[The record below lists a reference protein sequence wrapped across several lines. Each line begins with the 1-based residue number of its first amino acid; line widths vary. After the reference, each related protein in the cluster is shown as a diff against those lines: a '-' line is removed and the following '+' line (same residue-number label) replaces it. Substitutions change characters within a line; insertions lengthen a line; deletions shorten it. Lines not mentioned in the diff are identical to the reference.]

1 MDTKYKLLIIDDD
14 PAMQIMLKSMLGK
27 DYTII
32 NANTA
37 QEGINKLAEEKIH
50 FILTDIHM
58 PGMTGIEFLEAL
70 MADADRQN
78 IPVLIMT
85 SLPTV
90 EKEQTALGLG
100 AADFIVKSL
109 FNSDRDALL
118 NRIRVKL
125 VANVDIPDLPEKLEL
140 DKKEIVKSVLF
151 DISSGDF
158 VTTSQK
164 LCKIIFNKL
173 EADHL
178 SFWTI
183 NEDNVQM
190 LLAHGIQLPRRYGP
204 EDLKEEPTFKLV
216 QDQKRPYLVNNVF
229 NSDKGILPKL
239 SEEEGLPAE
248 IGIPLFAI
256 TEKELIKNKMKIPP
270 KTPLFGYIVIKRKR
284 VFTSFEYKMTSRM
297 MMQLGTTLWRLYN
310 DL

>member
-1 MDTKYKLLIIDDD
+1 MDKNYKLLIIDDD
-14 PAMQIMLKSMLGK
+14 PAMHIMLKSMLGK
-27 DYTII
+27 DYAII

-58 PGMTGIEFLEAL
+58 PGMSGIEFLEAL

-90 EKEQTALGLG
+90 EKEQAALGLG
-100 AADFIVKSL
+100 AADFIDKSL
-109 FNSDRDALL
+109 FNSDRDALI

-140 DKKEIVKSVLF
+140 DKKEIAKSVLF

-178 SFWTI
+178 SCWTI
-183 NEDNVQM
+183 NEENVQM
-190 LLAHGIQLPRRYGP
+190 LLAYGIQLPRRYGP
-204 EDLKEEPTFKLV
+204 DDLKEEPTFKLV
-216 QDQKRPYLVNNVF
+216 LDQKRPYLVNNVF
-229 NSDKGILPKL
+229 NSDKGILPEL
-239 SEEEGLPAE
+239 SEKEGLPAE

-270 KTPLFGYIVIKRKR
+270 KTPLFGYVVIKRKR
-284 VFTSFEYKMTSRM
+284 VFTTYEYKMTSRM
-297 MMQLGTTLWRLYN
+297 MMQLGTTLWRLYK

>member
-1 MDTKYKLLIIDDD
+1 MDKNYKLLIIDDD
-14 PAMQIMLKSMLGK
+14 PAMHIMLKSMLGK
-27 DYTII
+27 DYAII

-58 PGMTGIEFLEAL
+58 PGMSGIEFLEAL

-90 EKEQTALGLG
+90 EKEKAALGLG
-100 AADFIVKSL
+100 AADFIDKSL
-109 FNSDRDALL
+109 FNSDRDALI

-125 VANVDIPDLPEKLEL
+125 VANVDIPDLPEKLVL
-140 DKKEIVKSVLF
+140 DKKEIAKRVLF

-158 VTTSQK
+158 VSTAQK
-164 LCKIIFNKL
+164 LCKIITNKL

-183 NEDNVQM
+183 NDDNVQM
-190 LLAHGIQLPRRYGP
+190 LLANGIQLPRKYGP
-204 EDLKEEPTFKLV
+204 NDLKEEPTFKLV
-216 QDQKRPYLVNNVF
+216 LDQKRPYLVNNVF
-229 NSDKGILPKL
+229 NSDKGILPEL
-239 SEEEGLPAE
+239 SEKEGLPAE

-270 KTPLFGYIVIKRKR
+270 KTPLFGYVVIKRKR
-284 VFTSFEYKMTSRM
+284 VFTSYEYKMTSRM
-297 MMQLGTTLWRLYN
+297 MMQLGTTLWRLYK

>member
-1 MDTKYKLLIIDDD
+1 MDKEYTLLIIDDD
-14 PAMQIMLKSMLGK
+14 PAMHIMLKSMLGA
-27 DYTII
+27 DYNII

-37 QEGINKLAEEKIH
+37 QEGINKLAEEKVH

-58 PGMTGIEFLEAL
+58 PGMSGLEFLEAL
-70 MADADRQN
+70 MIDAERQS

-90 EKEQTALGLG
+90 EKEQKALGLG
-100 AADFIVKSL
+100 AADFIDKSL

-125 VANVDIPDLPEKLEL
+125 VANVEIPDLPEKLEL
-140 DKKEIVKSVLF
+140 DKKEITKSVLF
-151 DISSGDF
+151 EVSSGDF

-183 NEDNVQM
+183 NEENVQM
-190 LLAHGIQLPRRYGP
+190 LLANGIQLPRKYGP
-204 EDLKEEPTFKLV
+204 KDLKEEPTFKLV
-216 QDQKRPYLVNNVF
+216 MEQKRPYLVNNVF
-229 NSDKGILPKL
+229 NSDKGILPEL
-239 SEEEGLPAE
+239 SEKEGLPAE
-248 IGIPLFAI
+248 IGIPLFAL
-256 TEKELIKNKMKIPP
+256 TEKDLIKHKMKIPP
-270 KTPLFGYIVIKRKR
+270 KTPLFGFVVIKRKK
-284 VFTSFEYKMTSRM
+284 VFTSHEYKLTSLM
-297 MMQLGTTLWRLYN
+297 MMQLGTTLWRLYK

>member
-1 MDTKYKLLIIDDD
+1 MDKEYSLLIIDDD
-14 PAMQIMLKSMLGK
+14 PAMHIMLKSLLGS
-27 DYTII
+27 DYNII

-58 PGMTGIEFLEAL
+58 PGMSGLEFLEAL
-70 MADADRQN
+70 MADAERQR

-90 EKEQTALGLG
+90 DKEQKALGLG
-100 AADFIVKSL
+100 AADFIDKSL

-125 VANVDIPDLPEKLEL
+125 VANVDIPELPEKLEL
-140 DKKEIVKSVLF
+140 DKKEIAKSVLF
-151 DISSGDF
+151 EVSSGDF

-190 LLAHGIQLPRRYGP
+190 LLANGIQLPRKYGP
-204 EDLKEEPTFKLV
+204 KDLKEEPTFRLV
-216 QDQKRPYLVNNVF
+216 MEQKRPYLVNNVF
-229 NSDKGILPKL
+229 NSDKGILPEL
-239 SEEEGLPAE
+239 SEKEGLPAE
-248 IGIPLFAI
+248 MGIPLFAL
-256 TEKELIKNKMKIPP
+256 TEKDLIKHKMKIPP
-270 KTPLFGYIVIKRKR
+270 KTPLFGYVVIKRKK
-284 VFTSFEYKMTSRM
+284 VFTSQEYKLTSLM

>member
-1 MDTKYKLLIIDDD
+1 MDKEYSLLIIDDD
-14 PAMQIMLKSMLGK
+14 PAMHIMLKSLLGS
-27 DYTII
+27 DYNII

-58 PGMTGIEFLEAL
+58 PGMSGLEFLEAL
-70 MADADRQN
+70 MADAERQR

-90 EKEQTALGLG
+90 DKEQKALGLG
-100 AADFIVKSL
+100 AADFIDKSL

-125 VANVDIPDLPEKLEL
+125 VANVDIPELPEKLEL
-140 DKKEIVKSVLF
+140 DKKEIAKSVLF
-151 DISSGDF
+151 EVSSGDF

-190 LLAHGIQLPRRYGP
+190 LLANGIQLPRKYGP
-204 EDLKEEPTFKLV
+204 KDLKEEPTFRLV
-216 QDQKRPYLVNNVF
+216 MEQKRPYLVNNVF
-229 NSDKGILPKL
+229 NSDKGILPEL
-239 SEEEGLPAE
+239 SEKEGLPAE
-248 IGIPLFAI
+248 MGIPLFAL
-256 TEKELIKNKMKIPP
+256 TEKDLIKHKMKIPP
-270 KTPLFGYIVIKRKR
+270 KTPLFGYVVIKRKK
-284 VFTSFEYKMTSRM
+284 VFTSQEYRLTSLM

>member
-1 MDTKYKLLIIDDD
+1 MDKEYSLLIIDDD
-14 PAMQIMLKSMLGK
+14 PAMHIMLKSLLGS
-27 DYTII
+27 DYNII

-58 PGMTGIEFLEAL
+58 PGMSGLEFLEAL
-70 MADADRQN
+70 MADAERQR

-90 EKEQTALGLG
+90 DKEQKALGLG
-100 AADFIVKSL
+100 AADFIDKSL

-125 VANVDIPDLPEKLEL
+125 VANVDIPELPEKLEL
-140 DKKEIVKSVLF
+140 DKKEIAKSVLF
-151 DISSGDF
+151 EVSSGDF

-190 LLAHGIQLPRRYGP
+190 LLANGIQLPRKYGP
-204 EDLKEEPTFKLV
+204 KDLKEEPTFKLV
-216 QDQKRPYLVNNVF
+216 MEQKRPYLVNNVF
-229 NSDKGILPKL
+229 NSDKGILPEL

-248 IGIPLFAI
+248 MGIPLFAL
-256 TEKELIKNKMKIPP
+256 TEKDLIKHKMKIPP
-270 KTPLFGYIVIKRKR
+270 KTPLFGYVVIKRKK
-284 VFTSFEYKMTSRM
+284 VFTSQEYKLTSLM

>member
-1 MDTKYKLLIIDDD
+1 MDKNYKLLIIDDD
-14 PAMQIMLKSMLGK
+14 PAMHIMLKNMLGK
-27 DYTII
+27 DYAII

-58 PGMTGIEFLEAL
+58 PGMSGIEFLEAL

-90 EKEQTALGLG
+90 EKEQAALDLG
-100 AADFIVKSL
+100 AADFIDKSL
-109 FNSDRDALL
+109 FNSDRDALI
-118 NRIRVKL
+118 NRIRVKM

-140 DKKEIVKSVLF
+140 DKKEIAKSVLF

-164 LCKIIFNKL
+164 LCKIITNKL

-183 NEDNVQM
+183 NDDNVQM
-190 LLAHGIQLPRRYGP
+190 LLANGIQLPRRYGP
-204 EDLKEEPTFKLV
+204 DDLKQEPTFKLV
-216 QDQKRPYLVNNVF
+216 LDQKRPYLVNNVF
-229 NSDKGILPKL
+229 NSDKGILPEL
-239 SEEEGLPAE
+239 SEKEGLPAE

-270 KTPLFGYIVIKRKR
+270 KTPLFGYVVIKRKR
-284 VFTSFEYKMTSRM
+284 VFTTYEYKMTSRM
-297 MMQLGTTLWRLYN
+297 MMQLGTTLWRLYK

>member
-1 MDTKYKLLIIDDD
+1 MDTNYKLLIIDDD
-14 PAMQIMLKSMLGK
+14 PAMHIMLKNMLGK
-27 DYTII
+27 DYAII

-37 QEGINKLAEEKIH
+37 QEGINKLAEEKVH

-58 PGMTGIEFLEAL
+58 PGMSGLEFLEAL

-90 EKEQTALGLG
+90 EKEQAALGLG
-100 AADFIVKSL
+100 AADFIDKSL
-109 FNSDRDALL
+109 FNTERDALI

-140 DKKEIVKSVLF
+140 DKKEIAKSVLF

-183 NEDNVQM
+183 NEENVQM
-190 LLAHGIQLPRRYGP
+190 LLAYGIQLPRRYGP
-204 EDLKEEPTFKLV
+204 DDLKEEPTFKLV
-216 QDQKRPYLVNNVF
+216 LDQKRPYLVNNVF
-229 NSDKGILPKL
+229 NSDRGILPEL
-239 SEEEGLPAE
+239 SEKEGLPAE

-256 TEKELIKNKMKIPP
+256 TEKQLIKNKMKIPP
-270 KTPLFGYIVIKRKR
+270 KTPLFGYVVIKRKR
-284 VFTSFEYKMTSRM
+284 VFTSYEYKMTSRM
-297 MMQLGTTLWRLYN
+297 MMQLGTTLWRLYK

>member
-1 MDTKYKLLIIDDD
+1 MDKEYTLLIIDDD
-14 PAMQIMLKSMLGK
+14 PAMHIMLKSMLGS
-27 DYTII
+27 DYNII

-37 QEGINKLAEEKIH
+37 QEGINKLAEEKVH

-58 PGMTGIEFLEAL
+58 PGMSGLEFLEAL
-70 MADADRQN
+70 MIDAERQS

-90 EKEQTALGLG
+90 EKEQKALGLG
-100 AADFIVKSL
+100 AADFIDKSL

-125 VANVDIPDLPEKLEL
+125 VANVEIPDLPEKLEL
-140 DKKEIVKSVLF
+140 DKKEITKSVLF
-151 DISSGDF
+151 EVSSGDF

-183 NEDNVQM
+183 NEENVQM
-190 LLAHGIQLPRRYGP
+190 LLANGIQLPRKYGP
-204 EDLKEEPTFKLV
+204 KDLKEEPTFKLV
-216 QDQKRPYLVNNVF
+216 MEQKRPYLVNNVF
-229 NSDKGILPKL
+229 NSDKGILPEL
-239 SEEEGLPAE
+239 SEKEGLPAE
-248 IGIPLFAI
+248 IGIPLFAL
-256 TEKELIKNKMKIPP
+256 TEKDLIKHKMKIPP
-270 KTPLFGYIVIKRKR
+270 KTPLFGFVVIKRKK
-284 VFTSFEYKMTSRM
+284 VFTSHEYKLTSLM
-297 MMQLGTTLWRLYN
+297 MMQLGTTLWRLYK